1 MTKLQTIDAD
11 TLLSTPLPATRFVM
25 DRLLPEGLHILAG
38 APKIGK
44 SWLALWLCLCVAKGE
59 SVWDFVVTKGTVLY
73 LCLEDSLTRIQNR
86 LFQITEDAPDTLH
99 FTTLAGSIGG
109 GLEDQLK
116 GFLTEHPGTVLV
128 YKRLNNGSFQ
138 WPRSEAQLRLLDPQ
152 TFRWL
157 MEGWKI
163 DQPKAIRKASKKDMF

>member
-1 MTKLQTIDAD
+1 MNKSKRLQTIDGESLMSIPLTPLNFVVD
-11 TLLSTPLPATRFVM
+11 TLLSQ
-25 DRLLPEGLHILAG
+25 GLHILAG
-38 APKIGK
+38 SPKVGK
-44 SWLALWLCLCVAKGE
+44 SWLALWLCLSIAKGE
-59 SVWDFVVTKGTVLY
+59 SVWDFALTKGTVLY

-128 YKRLNNGSFQ
+128 V
-138 WPRSEAQLRLLDPQ
+138 
-152 TFRWL
+152 
-157 MEGWKI
+157 I
-163 DQPKAIRKASKKDMF
+163 DTLQMSARRRA

>member
-1 MTKLQTIDAD
+1 MSKLQTIDAD
-11 TLLSTPLPATRFVM
+11 TLLSTPLPATRFVV

-59 SVWDFVVTKGTVLY
+59 SVWDFAVTKGTVLY

-109 GLEDQLK
+109 GLEDQQSVRVDGL
-116 GFLTEHPGTVLV
+116 
-128 YKRLNNGSFQ
+128 
-138 WPRSEAQLRLLDPQ
+138 
-152 TFRWL
+152 
-157 MEGWKI
+157 
-163 DQPKAIRKASKKDMF
+163 